1 MRRTGTAPLL
11 LLLGGLFA
19 VGPLPVSTGGLPA
32 VLLAL
37 PLADNSLPGWAIPLV
52 VAAVIALAA
61 VYFLLSRRRQ
71 E

>member
-32 VLLAL
+32 L
-37 PLADNSLPGWAIPLV
+37 PLAGNSLPGWAIPLV
-52 VAAVIALAA
+52 VAGVIALAA
-61 VYFLLSRRRQ
+61 VFFLLSRRRQ